1 MLQSGNYSIGP
12 STEVVSFFCGMFIV
26 KGFGQEM
33 APKSIGIL
41 NLPFLLDDFGH
52 PAASLI

>member
-1 MLQSGNYSIGP
+1 M
-12 STEVVSFFCGMFIV
+12 FFFELFIV

-52 PAASLI
+52 PAASSI